1 MRREGLI
8 GLDRKWARSD
18 LEGKCDRRRPMA
30 PFIEEWLN
38 LLVRW
43 VHVIAAIM
51 WVGDSFLFM
60 WLDSQLVASSKP
72 REGAVLGEI
81 WMAHSGG
88 FYEVVKRKSLSREEL
103 PAKLHWFKWESYGTW
118 LTGFLLLVIV
128 YHLSGASLL
137 IDPRVMQLEHW
148 EAVAISLSVLPLAYG
163 LYEVL
168 WMLIGDRKDVF
179 AVVGLALIAGFAF
192 VLTRVFSA
200 RGAFL
205 QVGATLGTVMAANVF
220 FRIIPAQKHMLG
232 NTAAGLPVDT
242 SYGLRA
248 KGRSV
253 HNHYLTLP
261 VLFCMLSNHFPSV
274 YSARFPWLMLALL
287 VVGGAGL
294 KFAMNKRLATPRW
307 ALAGTLLALGT
318 VIVLTHPP
326 PDHAA
331 DAYAGR
337 APVKFETV
345 AAIVQLRCTTC
356 HQEHPYNGMFN
367 APPNGIRLDT
377 PEEIREHRDRI
388 FVRAVETRSMP
399 LANMTGITE
408 DERALLGAWYAQGG
422 EVPRGSVMPASYT
435 APPPASDEEDG
446 GTSVVSAL
454 GGGTPDERAG
464 RYFKGICA
472 GCHGMTGLGNGTAAA
487 ALNPK
492 PRNFTDV
499 RWQGS
504 VTDAQIRTTILKGG
518 AAVGKSA
525 LMPPQPTL
533 GQDPQTLD
541 ALVKLV
547 RSCGATHAALETK

>member
-1 MRREGLI
+1 
-8 GLDRKWARSD
+8 
-18 LEGKCDRRRPMA
+18 MA

-88 FYEVVKRKSLSREEL
+88 FYEVVKRKSLTRDEL
-103 PAKLHWFKWESYGTW
+103 PAKLHWFKWESYTTW
-118 LTGFLLLVIV
+118 LSGFLLLVIV

-137 IDPRVMQLEHW
+137 IDPRVLPLEHW
-148 EAVAISLSVLPLAYG
+148 EAVAISLSLLPLAYG
-163 LYEVL
+163 LYELL
-168 WMLIGDRKDVF
+168 WMLIGDRKELF
-179 AVVGLALIAGFAF
+179 AAVGLVLIGGLAAAL
-192 VLTRVFSA
+192 TQVFSA

-205 QVGATLGTVMAANVF
+205 QVGATLGTIMASNVF

-274 YSARFPWLMLALL
+274 YSARLPWLMLSLL
-287 VVGGAGL
+287 VVAGAGL
-294 KFAMNKRLATPRW
+294 KFVMNKRLATPRW

-318 VIVLTHPP
+318 VVVLTHPP
-326 PDHAA
+326 PEPTAE
-331 DAYAGR
+331 AYAGK

-345 AAIVQLRCTTC
+345 ASVIALRCTTC
-356 HQEHPYNGMFN
+356 HQEHPTNGMFI
-367 APPNGIRLDT
+367 AAPNGLRLDS

-388 FVRAVETRSMP
+388 FIRAVATRSMP

-408 DERALLGAWYAQGG
+408 EERALLGAWYAQGG
-422 EVPRGSVMPASYT
+422 EVPRGAVMPASLT
-435 APPPASDEEDG
+435 TPAPVDDEEDG
-446 GTSVVSAL
+446 GTSGISAL
-454 GGGTPDERAG
+454 GGGTPDERAS

-472 GCHGMTGLGNGTAAA
+472 GCHGLGGLGNGSAAA
-487 ALNPK
+487 ALNPR
-492 PRNFTDV
+492 PRNFTD
-499 RWQGS
+499 RAWQAS
-504 VTDAQIRTTILKGG
+504 VTDAHIRTTILKGG

-525 LMPPQPTL
+525 LMPPQPGL
-533 GQDPQTLD
+533 GEDPQTLE

-547 RSCGATHAALETK
+547 RGYGQPRASVEAK